1 MSLSSDPNLSAAR
14 EKATLPATFLLVVGI
29 INLLAGGL
37 FLYSSFDFRNVSPD
51 ELDRHMEREHKE
63 TWDDFKRRTGLTT
76 AEFLEMVSRGATV
89 WGAVALGCGLVTVA
103 GGVSFLR
110 LGSLPLAVAGAVVA
124 SIPILS
130 PLGCCLIGEAVGV
143 WSLVVMLSPDVRSAF
158 GSAAPP
164 PPEDTGWGHSET

>member
-29 INLLAGGL
+29 INLLASGLLLLGGPRL
-37 FLYSSFDFRNVSPD
+37 KEVDPVEF
-51 ELDRHMEREHKE
+51 ERTVPEWYKDMLE
-63 TWDDFKRRTGLTT
+63 QTKKQAGMTT
-76 AEFLEMVSRGATV
+76 AEILEWAATLASG
-89 WGAVALGCGLVTVA
+89 WGGIALVCGLLTVA
-103 GGVSFLR
+103 GGVAFLK
-110 LGSLPLAVAGAVVA
+110 LGSLPLAIIGAIAA
-124 SIPILS
+124 SVPILS

-164 PPEDTGWGHSET
+164 PPEDTGWGHRET